1 MHTFLGE
8 TRCPHNWLCMQAR
21 LTDTEDR
28 EKAALTE
35 RNQLQSQLQ
44 QTQDILKDVPT
55 HKQALESLYGPMIW
69 GLEQEVWRLTDEAL
83 NHKANREWVL
93 HREKLETKYTQLQET
108 LHPLVL
114 RIVYLEQE
122 NMRLRV
128 QTGET
133 ELSAPVQAYLMP
145 AEWSAPYPRSW
156 STAQQNMWLKAGLKA
171 MMALAEQGGL
181 LTEEALLQG
190 QRAAFKQLNEEA
202 AQTAIQQ
209 GAALPKTLAQL
220 VEEHCEQ
227 HEAGLLAAAAER
239 DRQSA
244 AEHDKQ
250 SALEQTAALCEQMVA
265 QLLSLGG
272 PPAQQALVLASAAQ
286 REVQSAAQHG
296 LDSLLMP
303 AEVAG
308 NTTSPHAEAQSAKAS
323 ATLSPGAFQLMES
336 PPSEFTTSVALTA
349 GSTVSTIVFSSSAAS
364 SSSSTKASSGYQSMP
379 QSSAAQVG
387 PQPSHTP
394 SFPHAISRPC
404 NSLAMLHAF

>member
-1 MHTFLGE
+1 
-8 TRCPHNWLCMQAR
+8 MQAR

-28 EKAALTE
+28 EKEALTE

-44 QTQDILKDVPT
+44 QAQDILKDVPT
-55 HKQALESLYGPMIW
+55 RRQALESVYGPRIW
-69 GLEQEVWRLTDEAL
+69 ALEQEVWRLTDEAL

-93 HREKLETKYTQLQET
+93 HRKQLETKYTQLQEV
-108 LHPLVL
+108 LHQLVL
-114 RIVYLEQE
+114 RNVYLEQE

-133 ELSAPVQAYLMP
+133 ELSAPLQSYLTP

-156 STAQQNMWLKAGLKA
+156 STAEQNMWLKAGLKA
-171 MMALAEQGGL
+171 LMALAEQGGL

-190 QRAAFKQLNEEA
+190 QRAAFKKLNEEA
-202 AQTAIQQ
+202 AQTAMQQ

-220 VEEHCEQ
+220 VEEHCVQ
-227 HEAGLLAAAAER
+227 HEAALLAAAAEH
-239 DRQSA
+239 DKQSA

-250 SALEQTAALCEQMVA
+250 SASEQTAALCEQMVA
-265 QLLSLGG
+265 QVLSLGEH
-272 PPAQQALVLASAAQ
+272 PAQQALVLAGAAQ

-296 LDSLLMP
+296 LWLLMP

-308 NTTSPHAEAQSAKAS
+308 NTTSPHAEVQSANAS
-323 ATLSPGAFQLMES
+323 AMPSPGASQLMES
-336 PPSEFTTSVALTA
+336 PPSGFTTLVALPA

-364 SSSSTKASSGYQSMP
+364 SSSSTGASLGYQSTP

-394 SFPHAISRPC
+394 SFPHATSRPC

>member
-1 MHTFLGE
+1 
-8 TRCPHNWLCMQAR
+8 MQAR

-35 RNQLQSQLQ
+35 RSQLQSQLQ

-69 GLEQEVWRLTDEAL
+69 ALQQEVWRLTDEAL

-93 HREKLETKYTQLQET
+93 HRQQLETKYTQLQET

-202 AQTAIQQ
+202 AQTAMQQ

-220 VEEHCEQ
+220 VEEHCVQ

-272 PPAQQALVLASAAQ
+272 APAQQVLAGAAQ

-303 AEVAG
+303 AEAAG

-323 ATLSPGAFQLMES
+323 AMPSPGASQLMES
-336 PPSEFTTSVALTA
+336 TPSEFTTSVALTA

-364 SSSSTKASSGYQSMP
+364 SSSSTEASSGYQSTP

-394 SFPHAISRPC
+394 PFSPCYIEAMQFSGHAACILMKVTELWLPY
-404 NSLAMLHAF
+404 